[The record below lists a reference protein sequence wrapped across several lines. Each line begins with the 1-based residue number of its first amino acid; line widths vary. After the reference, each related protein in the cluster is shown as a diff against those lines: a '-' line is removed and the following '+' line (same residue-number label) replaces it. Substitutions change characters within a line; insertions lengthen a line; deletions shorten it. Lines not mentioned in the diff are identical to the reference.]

1 MFSDKILEI
10 SFSDLSNKF
19 ATLDNKR
26 GKSEDA
32 SDSKNSDFI
41 GIICKDS
48 NEKLVPKDTS
58 IPNFKSCEAVMGLPL
73 KP

>member
-48 NEKLVPKDTS
+48 NKKLLFRRLLQAAALSALTARQK
-58 IPNFKSCEAVMGLPL
+58 
-73 KP
+73 